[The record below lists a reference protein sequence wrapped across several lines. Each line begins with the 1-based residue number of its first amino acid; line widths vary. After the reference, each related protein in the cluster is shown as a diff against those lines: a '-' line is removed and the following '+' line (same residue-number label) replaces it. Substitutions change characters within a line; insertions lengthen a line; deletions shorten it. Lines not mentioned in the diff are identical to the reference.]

1 MKLFSQHRNLFSG
14 MMLALVAGLSV
25 APTAIALPTSAPSTS
40 APLVLAQAARP
51 VTATVLETDIRDDM
65 VRVRLADGT
74 IRTLSLAAQNII
86 RLGLERGGQVTLNM
100 NGTRVVS
107 MTSNNVTV
115 DTRPE
120 ITATVQ
126 EIDMRDDMVRVRLPD
141 GSSRTLLLSGQ
152 DIVSLGLQ
160 NGSEVMLNM
169 DGNRILTMSRMV
181 SVQTREPVA
190 ATIVGID
197 SRDDTVRVRLA
208 DGSVRNLL
216 ISAQDITRLGLRRG
230 AEVMLGINNGIVV
243 TMFMQDA
250 SAPVTE
256 AQ

>member
-1 MKLFSQHRNLFSG
+1 MKLSSQHRNLFSG
-14 MMLALVAGLSV
+14 MMLAVVAGLSV
-25 APTAIALPTSAPSTS
+25 APTAIALPTAGLSTN
-40 APLVLAQAARP
+40 APLIVAQVP
-51 VTATVLETDIRDDM
+51 QTTTATVLETDIRDDM
-65 VRVRLADGT
+65 VRVQLADGA

-86 RLGLERGGQVTLNM
+86 RLGLQRGAQVTLNM

-107 MTSNNVTV
+107 MTSNNVTA
-115 DTRPE
+115 DTRPD
-120 ITATVQ
+120 IVATVQ
-126 EIDMRDDMVRVRLPD
+126 SVDMRDDMVRVRLPN

-152 DIVSLGLQ
+152 DILSLGLRD
-160 NGSEVMLNM
+160 GSEVTLNM

-181 SVQTREPVA
+181 SVQTREPVS
-190 ATIVGID
+190 ATIVEID

-216 ISAQDITRLGLRRG
+216 ITGQDATRLGLRRG
-230 AEVMLGINNGIVV
+230 AEVMLGINNGIIV

-256 AQ
+256 VR

>member
-1 MKLFSQHRNLFSG
+1 MKLSSQHRNLFSG

-25 APTAIALPTSAPSTS
+25 APTAIALPTTGLSTN
-40 APLVLAQAARP
+40 APLILAQVP
-51 VTATVLETDIRDDM
+51 QTTTATVLETDIRDDM
-65 VRVRLADGT
+65 VRVRLADGA

-86 RLGLERGGQVTLNM
+86 RLGLERGAQVTLNM
-100 NGTRVVS
+100 NGTQVVS

-115 DTRPE
+115 DTRPD
-120 ITATVQ
+120 IVATVQ
-126 EIDMRDDMVRVRLPD
+126 EVDMRDDMVRVRLPN

-152 DIVSLGLQ
+152 DILNLGLR
-160 NGSEVMLNM
+160 NGSEVTLNM
-169 DGNRILTMSRMV
+169 DGNRILTMSRTV
-181 SVQTREPVA
+181 SVQTREPVT

-216 ISAQDITRLGLRRG
+216 ISAQDVTRLGLRRG
-230 AEVMLGINNGIVV
+230 AQVMLGINNGIIV